1 MGHDEGDRRCRIPLL
16 PSLLP
21 AVSFFFLGA
30 GTMTQQRRVQVKGHG
45 DDASFSLLA
54 TPTEQKEE
62 ASLLPCM
69 GLHMTSKEEA
79 SRGKAYEETG
89 EKAWAKRRMIKDV

>member
-1 MGHDEGDRRCRIPLL
+1 
-16 PSLLP
+16 LP

-30 GTMTQQRRVQVKGHG
+30 GTVTQQRRVQVKGHG

-62 ASLLPCM
+62 AS
-69 GLHMTSKEEA
+69 
-79 SRGKAYEETG
+79 RGKAYEETG
-89 EKAWAKRRMIKDV
+89 GKSMGETQND

>member
-1 MGHDEGDRRCRIPLL
+1 
-16 PSLLP
+16 
-21 AVSFFFLGA
+21 
-30 GTMTQQRRVQVKGHG
+30 MTQQRRVQVKGHG

-69 GLHMTSKEEA
+69 GLHMTPKEEA

-89 EKAWAKRRMIKDV
+89 QKSMGETRKAE